1 MTYLTAIFSVLIK
14 FVLPAIVIFLMVR
27 TLLRAYF
34 LHRLQIVHAQQPKAA
49 AEKKESLH
57 FRLQAYERL
66 SLLSERISI
75 PNLILRLRDAKM
87 ESAALKNAMLLA
99 IQQEYEHNISQQVYV
114 SDQLWQLLQFARTDA
129 VNIISA
135 AAEEVAPQSNAQVLA
150 EKIFE
155 HLGARDVDVSE
166 KVQSAIR
173 KETQLL
179 FQ

>member
-1 MTYLTAIFSVLIK
+1 MTYFFVFYSVLIK
-14 FVLPAIVIFLMVR
+14 FVLPAIVVFLMVR
-27 TLLRAYF
+27 RLLDTYF
-34 LHRLQIVHAQQPKAA
+34 RHRLQLAHAQRPKTVG
-49 AEKKESLH
+49 EKNESLH

-75 PNLILRLRDAKM
+75 PNLILRLRDHNM
-87 ESAALKNAMLLA
+87 NSAALKNAMLLA

-135 AAEEVAPQSNAQVLA
+135 AAEEVPAESDAKILA

-155 HLGARDVDVSE
+155 HLSKREMDVSE

-179 FQ
+179 F